1 MVPEGQRA
9 GGKKKRGGQM
19 ASAEEAK
26 KKRKV
31 DKDLHREVLLEATA
45 NVILRHGVSGT
56 TISRIQEESGL
67 SRGMINLH
75 FKSKD
80 NLIRELAVHMTREY
94 DEAWQSFTRQA
105 AEQVN
110 SPKDAA
116 ARLQAL
122 FETDFSEE
130 VLNKRS
136 ARLTFAFRAEPVLQE
151 LGPGYVET
159 RGTALHD
166 HVRSCCA
173 VLCEASGTRGLQCGC
188 EASGTR
194 GTALHDHV
202 RSCCAVLCEAS
213 GTRGDPEKV
222 TMAIMSLLEGL
233 WTDFHAHPD
242 EFDREAAVEIC
253 TITARAFF
261 PGYF

>member
-1 MVPEGQRA
+1 MVLERQRA
-9 GGKKKRGGQM
+9 GGKEKRGGQM

-45 NVILRHGVSGT
+45 SVILRHGVSGA

-75 FKSKD
+75 FQSKD
-80 NLIRELAVHMTREY
+80 NLIRELAIHMTRQY
-94 DEAWQSFTRQA
+94 NDAWQSFTSQA
-105 AEQVN
+105 AAGVSTPE
-110 SPKDAA
+110 DAA

-122 FETDFSEE
+122 FETDFSEA

-136 ARLTFAFRAEPVLQE
+136 ARLTFAFRAEPDLQA
-151 LGPGYVET
+151 LGPGYIET

-166 HVRSCCA
+166 HVRSCCR
-173 VLCEASGTRGLQCGC
+173 VLCEACGTW
-188 EASGTR
+188 
-194 GTALHDHV
+194 
-202 RSCCAVLCEAS
+202 
-213 GTRGDPEKV
+213 GDPEKV
-222 TMAIMSLLEGL
+222 AMAMMSLLEGL

-242 EFDREAAVEIC
+242 EFSREGAVEIC
-253 TITARAFF
+253 RTTARAFF